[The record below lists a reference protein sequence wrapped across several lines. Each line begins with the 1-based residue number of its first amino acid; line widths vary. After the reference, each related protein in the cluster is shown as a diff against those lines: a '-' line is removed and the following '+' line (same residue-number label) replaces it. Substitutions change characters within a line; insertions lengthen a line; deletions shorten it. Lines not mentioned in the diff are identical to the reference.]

1 MIISCI
7 HVQKLWIRFQLGL
20 LDVVLLST
28 VIEKQ
33 KNQNSMSY
41 DFIVCLICR

>member
-1 MIISCI
+1 MIFSCI
-7 HVQKLWIRFQLGL
+7 YVQKLWIRFQLGL